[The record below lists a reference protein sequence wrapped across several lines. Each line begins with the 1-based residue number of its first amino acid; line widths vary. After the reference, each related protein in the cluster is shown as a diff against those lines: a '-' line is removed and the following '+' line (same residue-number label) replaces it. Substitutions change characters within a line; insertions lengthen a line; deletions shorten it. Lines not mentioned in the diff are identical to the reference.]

1 MTAEEISAAAW
12 SGEAAKLETLCDKAL
27 YICLRDLYAAHRAGS
42 VSTEEAKAEKERLVT
57 RWQIWNEEI
66 AYLHRVRAERQ
77 AAVRAAQGIYPEK
90 AQSMAECIE
99 MLAQIV
105 AAQTGDSTLPDRL
118 QRKWSET
125 HGG

>member
-12 SGEAAKLETLCDKAL
+12 SGESPKLETLCDKAL
-27 YICLRDLYAAHRAGS
+27 YICLRDLYASYRRGT
-42 VSTEEAKAEKERLVT
+42 VTLEEAKAEKERLVT
-57 RWQIWNEEI
+57 RRKIWNEEI

-90 AQSMAECIE
+90 AQSMAECIG

-118 QRKWSET
+118 KKKWSET